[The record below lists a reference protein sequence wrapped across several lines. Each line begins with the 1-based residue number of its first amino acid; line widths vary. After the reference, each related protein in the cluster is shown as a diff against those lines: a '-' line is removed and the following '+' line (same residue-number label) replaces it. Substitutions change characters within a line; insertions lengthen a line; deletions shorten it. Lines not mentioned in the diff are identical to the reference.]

1 LLIVVVDTSVPAAIV
16 KSSILLLRKIMKQI
30 SLILFILLLNK
41 AGMAQTKATARLNH
55 IAIYVVNLDKSTTF
69 YHDIIGLDTIPE
81 PFHDGRHTWFSVGP
95 QSHLHVISG
104 AVSATVHDKNNHL
117 CFSVPSM
124 DVFVGKLKKNNIA
137 YEDWGGKPQSITKR
151 VDGIHQIW
159 FRDPDGYWIEI
170 NDDYPK

>member
-1 LLIVVVDTSVPAAIV
+1 MLFQRQLLTRLPYCVTCCMYKLIKKLLVTVALVASVISTPA
-16 KSSILLLRKIMKQI
+16 
-30 SLILFILLLNK
+30 
-41 AGMAQTKATARLNH
+41 MAQTKATARLNH

-69 YHDIIGLDTIPE
+69 YRDIIGLDTIPE
-81 PFHDGRHTWFSVGP
+81 PFRDGRHTWFSIGP

-104 AVSATVHDKNNHL
+104 AAAATTHDKNNHL

-124 DVFVGKLKKNNIA
+124 DAFVSKLKKNNIA
-137 YEDWGGKPQSITKR
+137 YEDWGGKPQSITNR

-170 NDDYPK
+170 NDDYPQ